1 MNRDEAKNILLL
13 YRNPADAED
22 PQIAE
27 ALALA
32 KNDDNLAQWFEKL
45 CARQNALREKFRQIA
60 APAGLKE
67 QIEAAVKQKLGQA
80 ARTTQFDEFKGRLLS
95 ALRYDLEKIIFSR
108 RNFALATATV
118 IVALIALATFWFRP
132 QKGDDTFAIYQ
143 NQMASVALRGY
154 AMDFMAANPVE
165 IRSYLAKNGAPSDY
179 NFPAALE
186 KIPVT
191 GCAIESWQGK
201 KVSMICF
208 RTGKP
213 LPPGQQSDLWLFV
226 VDRATLKGAPVTS
239 MPQFT
244 KVNRLITSVWTQGD
258 KMYLLGTEGDEQTI
272 RKFL

>member
-22 PQIAE
+22 SQIAE

-32 KNDDNLAQWFEKL
+32 KNDANLAQWFEKL
-45 CARQNALREKFRQIA
+45 CAQQNVLREKFRQIA
-60 APAGLKE
+60 APVGLKE
-67 QIEAAVKQKLGQA
+67 QIEAAVKQKLAQPA
-80 ARTTQFDEFKGRLLS
+80 SSIRFQEWLLS
-95 ALRYDLEKIIFSR
+95 ALRYDIGKIILSR
-108 RNFALATATV
+108 RGFAFATAT
-118 IVALIALATFWFRP
+118 VALIALVAFWFRP
-132 QKGDDTFAIYQ
+132 QKSDDTFAIYQ
-143 NQMASVALRGY
+143 NQMAGVALRGY
-154 AMDFMAANPVE
+154 AMDFMASNPVE

-226 VDRATLKGAPVTS
+226 VDHTSVKGAPVTS

-244 KVNRLITSVWTQGD
+244 KVNRLITSVWTHGD
-258 KMYLLGTEGDEQTI
+258 KLYLLGAEGDEQTI